1 MVLADFIPVIAVF
14 IASAV
19 TTFSDL
25 LRLAYSVPNQI
36 RSFAT
41 LREAS
46 DFASGVA
53 TEDLACA
60 RLSRDKENVA
70 ELCLPVGVGSV
81 FAHAYKVIAIAAN
94 RLRKVTGDI
103 FPNVGVEFF
112 RIEFSC
118 RWIFQDCVGMDLKQQ
133 PVINRLLPCFCG
145 QIAGCQPFTG
155 LVGCVLVGPFSQP
168 TRQTTK
174 PSPFSSRAWQS
185 PAKSRGLPQFP
196 QHSIRRNNATLQ
208 PALCGGR
215 T

>member
-70 ELCLPVGVGSV
+70 QLCLPVGVGSV

-133 PVINRLLPCFCG
+133 PVINRLLACFCG
-145 QIAGCQPFTG
+145 QIAGCQLFAVIILL
-155 LVGCVLVGPFSQP
+155 LVIAV
-168 TRQTTK
+168 
-174 PSPFSSRAWQS
+174 
-185 PAKSRGLPQFP
+185 
-196 QHSIRRNNATLQ
+196 ND
-208 PALCGGR
+208 GGNISVHHHR
-215 T
+215 VRVDDDAS